1 MNRIRRI
8 IRSMAFNKPRRVV
21 VLGGSISGAA
31 CRVKWVDR
39 QGQACATR
47 VGQGAVGI
55 AVGSE
60 AFQTAAGQA
69 LRADWLAEWAPKQ
82 PCWTRMGIANAPESA
97 PGWKLA
103 RPARDSLAGL
113 CWWQAAQGLGVH
125 AHLLGGSGVVGAWL
139 SAHSLSAALPQRAS
153 GAADV
158 STAFVAHKTT
168 HQAARRLVA

>member
-1 MNRIRRI
+1 
-8 IRSMAFNKPRRVV
+8 MAFNQPRRVV
-21 VLGGSISGAA
+21 VMGGTIGGAA
-31 CRVKWVDR
+31 FRVKWVDR

-47 VGQGAVGI
+47 VGQGVVGI

-60 AFQTAAGQA
+60 AFQTVTGQA
-69 LRADWLAEWAPKQ
+69 LRAGWFAEWAPKQ

-97 PGWKLA
+97 PGWRLV
-103 RPARDSLAGL
+103 RPATDFLAGL

-125 AHLLGGSGVVGAWL
+125 AHFVGGSGVAGAWL
-139 SAHSLSAALPQRAS
+139 FAHSLSAALPQCAS